1 MQSDACIYELEWGYI
16 ALLAIL
22 ENRLY
27 TADLV
32 HFYESNLKKSELG
45 ASSAVTIF
53 FFKHKDFKNECFL
66 RKFANTF
73 L

>member
-32 HFYESNLKKSELG
+32 HFYESNLKIKSELG

-53 FFKHKDFKNECFL
+53 FLSTRTLKRTLKMNVF
-66 RKFANTF
+66 
-73 L
+73 

>member
-22 ENRLY
+22 ENRLH

-32 HFYESNLKKSELG
+32 HLYEFNFKKSELG

-53 FFKHKDFKNECFL
+53 FFFSTRTLKMNVF
-66 RKFANTF
+66 
-73 L
+73 

>member
-32 HFYESNLKKSELG
+32 HLYEFNLKKSELG

-53 FFKHKDFKNECFL
+53 FF
-66 RKFANTF
+66 
-73 L
+73 